1 EAKLAPEP
9 DLAKAL
15 PEAEKVV
22 LAQVPS
28 KTPDLASDVSTDS
41 LSLDPI
47 PPAPDSATPSLR
59 SGSLHDAHDL
69 LSLPPVGYDSTTSSL
84 DIDAIL
90 AEYNE
95 TTSTLGYEDTTGSI
109 SIADMYADPRVG
121 DFKKEL
127 DSLTKGKNIKRLSLL
142 NAVCNSL
149 ESNQSLRVSRLQP

>member
-1 EAKLAPEP
+1 MKITRYRSLPLLFALLATASYHGAYAAKAVSVSNNVVQKLDAASSASVTREELEAKLAPEP

-59 SGSLHDAHDL
+59 SGSLHDAH
-69 LSLPPVGYDSTTSSL
+69 
-84 DIDAIL
+84 
-90 AEYNE
+90 
-95 TTSTLGYEDTTGSI
+95 
-109 SIADMYADPRVG
+109 
-121 DFKKEL
+121 
-127 DSLTKGKNIKRLSLL
+127 
-142 NAVCNSL
+142 
-149 ESNQSLRVSRLQP
+149 